1 MCDKIQIT
9 PLFIYFPSN
18 FNKTVIGL
26 CLNNNDF
33 YRLNSIT
40 SDLYSCQKFV
50 KNFIRNL
57 SLIPFAISYCHLFC
71 VLRECFFDIL
81 IFQSTNGLLGV
92 FICYFVYV
100 LHMFIYLPSYS
111 MQIRVSSYESFDLYS
126 SVYVLLKL
134 NN

>member
-9 PLFIYFPSN
+9 PLSIYFPSN

-92 FICYFVYV
+92 IFSSYVYLSTFLLHANSRLIIWKLRFIF
-100 LHMFIYLPSYS
+100 FS
-111 MQIRVSSYESFDLYS
+111 IRVIKIE
-126 SVYVLLKL
+126 
-134 NN
+134 